1 MSKKLQSF
9 GFVLLVSGTVL
20 FGIMH
25 LAIALYIPDR
35 VYTATPPS
43 AFVTVLNEI
52 YGWVPYMLSIVF
64 MVAGVFFSIY
74 GFINKSLQKQ
84 VEEIK
89 GRDRQWQ
96 QEVSKDLKDEDKDV
110 Q

>member
-1 MSKKLQSF
+1 M
-9 GFVLLVSGTVL
+9 
-20 FGIMH
+20 
-25 LAIALYIPDR
+25 
-35 VYTATPPS
+35 
-43 AFVTVLNEI
+43 TVLNEI
-52 YGWVPYMLSIVF
+52 YGWVPYILSIVF
-64 MVAGVFFSIY
+64 VVAGLFFSIY

-89 GRDRQWQ
+89 DRDKQWQ